1 MNSRRVIGVKAMTPK
16 GENVFL
22 SKVVIDATGFSS
34 AVARKAGLVNEWKR
48 YGVGAEYECFCEGLD
63 PDTWCLM
70 VGSKYSSAGY
80 AWLFPVSKERARIGV
95 GIGRPES
102 NLDPLKMLNNM
113 IKDRLKPLDE
123 LTKIQPM
130 ELHYGIIPNEGCV
143 RKSVHDGLILVG
155 DCAGHSNPL
164 ILEGIRFAIDFGR
177 LAGEVAVRSL
187 THGATK
193 ESLRGYEDK
202 WRNEIESKI
211 ASALKVQSRWLALTD

>member
-1 MNSRRVIGVKAMTPK
+1 
-16 GENVFL
+16 
-22 SKVVIDATGFSS
+22 
-34 AVARKAGLVNEWKR
+34 
-48 YGVGAEYECFCEGLD
+48 
-63 PDTWCLM
+63 M

-102 NLDPLKMLNNM
+102 NSDPLKMLNNM
-113 IKDRLKPLDE
+113 IKNRLKPLDE
-123 LTKIQPM
+123 LSKIQPM
-130 ELHYGIIPNEGCV
+130 ELHYGTIPNEGCV
-143 RKSVHDGLILVG
+143 RESVHDGLILVG
-155 DCAGHSNPL
+155 DCAGQSNPL

-187 THGATK
+187 ANGATK

-211 ASALKVQSRWLALTD
+211 TSALKVQSRWLALTDEQWEKEIDILKNISEDEFLDFLKADFTTSKMLKLSLHHPQMLARRLFDIVLGR